1 MRVDRLVLEDFR
13 NYEREEIDLSGGLNL
28 VVGRNAQGK
37 TNLLEAIY
45 CIGGF
50 GSPRGPDAALV
61 RNGAERALV
70 HADVT
75 RGERT
80 VHVDLEH
87 RPGRGVRAL
96 LNGTAVPS
104 MRALRELTAS
114 VFFGPDELSLIKGSP
129 DGRRRFLDELVV
141 KLRPARDTIKREW
154 DRVLKQRNALLRSA
168 PRGGGA
174 ARSARETLVVWDEAF
189 CNTGAELA
197 AARLEV
203 LSALTPYAAKR
214 YEAIAGGGRL
224 ELSYQASWLPG
235 PISSPST
242 GHKGT
247 ARAGRRGDRLN
258 GMDAETIDVASLRA
272 ALANALDEVRPRELE
287 RGMSLIGPQRDDV
300 VVNLSS
306 AGYAQSLLDARAY
319 ASQGDQRTCALA
331 LKLAEHDLLTDTLG
345 DHPILLLDDVFS
357 ELDPARRAW
366 LADAIRGIGQ
376 SLVSSAEPGA
386 LEAADASRVIRVEGG
401 RVEGGRGVQ
410 GAGDG

>member
-61 RNGAERALV
+61 RNGADRALV

-96 LNGTAVPS
+96 LNGTAVPG

-129 DGRRRFLDELVV
+129 EGRRRFLDELVV

-168 PRGGGA
+168 PRGGGP

-203 LSALTPYAAKR
+203 LAALTPYAAKR
-214 YEAIAGGGRL
+214 YEEIAGGGRL
-224 ELSYQASWLPG
+224 ELSYQASWL
-235 PISSPST
+235 
-242 GHKGT
+242 
-247 ARAGRRGDRLN
+247 GDVPT
-258 GMDAETIDVASLRA
+258 DAADVATLRE

-331 LKLAEHDLLTDTLG
+331 LKLGEHDLLTDALD

-376 SLVSSAEPGA
+376 SVVSSAEPGA
-386 LEAADASRVIRVEGG
+386 AEAADAARVIRVEGG
-401 RVEGGRGVQ
+401 RVIPGVS
-410 GAGDG
+410 DG

>member
-61 RNGAERALV
+61 RNGADRALV

-96 LNGTAVPS
+96 LNGTAVPG

-129 DGRRRFLDELVV
+129 EGRRRFLDELVV

-168 PRGGGA
+168 PRGGGP

-203 LSALTPYAAKR
+203 LAALTPYAAKR
-214 YEAIAGGGRL
+214 YEEIAGGGRL
-224 ELSYQASWLPG
+224 ELSYQASWL
-235 PISSPST
+235 
-242 GHKGT
+242 
-247 ARAGRRGDRLN
+247 GDVPT
-258 GMDAETIDVASLRA
+258 DAADVATLRE

-331 LKLAEHDLLTDTLG
+331 LKLGEHDLLTDALD

-376 SLVSSAEPGA
+376 SVVSSAEPGA
-386 LEAADASRVIRVEGG
+386 VEAADAARVIRVEGG
-401 RVEGGRGVQ
+401 RVIPGVS
-410 GAGDG
+410 DG

>member
-61 RNGAERALV
+61 RNGADRALV

-96 LNGTAVPS
+96 LNGTAVPG

-129 DGRRRFLDELVV
+129 EGRRRFLDELVV

-168 PRGGGA
+168 PRGGGP

-203 LSALTPYAAKR
+203 LAALTPYAAKR
-214 YEAIAGGGRL
+214 YEEIAGGGRL
-224 ELSYQASWLPG
+224 ELSYQASWL
-235 PISSPST
+235 
-242 GHKGT
+242 
-247 ARAGRRGDRLN
+247 GDVPT
-258 GMDAETIDVASLRA
+258 DAADVATLRE

-331 LKLAEHDLLTDTLG
+331 LKLGEHDLLTDALD

-376 SLVSSAEPGA
+376 SVVSSAEPGA
-386 LEAADASRVIRVEGG
+386 VEAGDAARVIRVEEG
-401 RVEGGRGVQ
+401 RVIPGVS
-410 GAGDG
+410 DG